1 MKSQILLLEEFKQK
15 LVEDINNSQLPSY
28 LLEYVLRDMLSQV
41 IEIKNNDI
49 IKAKEELE
57 KSKTKKGDDK

>member
-1 MKSQILLLEEFKQK
+1 MILLLEEFKQK

-28 LLEYVLRDMLSQV
+28 LLEYVLRDMLNQV

-57 KSKTKKGDDK
+57 KSKKGDDK

>member
-1 MKSQILLLEEFKQK
+1 MILLLEEFKQK

-57 KSKTKKGDDK
+57 KSKTKKGDGK

>member
-1 MKSQILLLEEFKQK
+1 MILLLEEFKQK

-57 KSKTKKGDDK
+57 KSKKGDDK